1 MGQVLADTG
10 EVHRARGNSRVA
22 LLSQEFGVKPE
33 NTLREE
39 LSSGFASVVQVMKEG
54 SWSRM
59 RHVRAG
65 MSCLVA
71 AVQPNNR
78 CPPAMLPRR

>member
-39 LSSGFASVVQVMKEG
+39 LSSGFASIVQVSDG
-54 SWSRM
+54 R
-59 RHVRAG
+59 
-65 MSCLVA
+65 L
-71 AVQPNNR
+71 
-78 CPPAMLPRR
+78 